1 MVQIQIEND
10 FLTTSFSVLEQQ
22 PMDVLL
28 GLDMLKRHQ
37 CNIDLQSNVLRIGTT
52 GTETRFL
59 SENELPDCARLS
71 GSPEEEMKAMEE
83 STKQV
88 EDMDIKEAIDRSRRE
103 QGKNFVFKR
112 AEKY

>member
-37 CNIDLQSNVLRIGTT
+37 CKIDLQSNVLRIGTT

-88 EDMDIKEAIDRSRRE
+88 EDMDIKEAIERSRRE
-103 QGKNFVFKR
+103 QGKI
-112 AEKY
+112 